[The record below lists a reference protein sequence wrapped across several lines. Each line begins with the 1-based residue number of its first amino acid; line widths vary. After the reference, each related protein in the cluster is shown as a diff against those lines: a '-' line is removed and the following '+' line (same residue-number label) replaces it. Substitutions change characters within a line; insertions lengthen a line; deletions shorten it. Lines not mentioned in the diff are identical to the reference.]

1 MKDQEAGWLERLGG
15 ETSAEGIDDRIS
27 NNAYRIGPTGDVN
40 MREATAGASAIRCA
54 CASNTGMR
62 SSVDAL
68 LNLSMLGLLYPL
80 HGLGYP

>member
-40 MREATAGASAIRCA
+40 MREATAGADPYDLP
-54 CASNTGMR
+54 
-62 SSVDAL
+62 VDEFRFGHGP
-68 LNLSMLGLLYPL
+68 LSFN
-80 HGLGYP
+80 